1 MCVTVIPFC
10 ALSCAAL
17 HCCCPAGHHSGPD
30 CGLPVG
36 HHHPNSLRGAPGHVP
51 RLTLSPGGQADGLA
65 GRPAGIVAGNSFCR
79 ARHLVMCVQQAPA
92 EPPTL
97 HYSRYPLL
105 PAPFHLLG
113 VAMAATT
120 ASGELCKAA
129 GSGGPGRGCRRRRC
143 RAGCKQARRGA
154 RWGKAGCAA
163 HPVDHEGEEGD
174 LHRALGQLRQQVAQ
188 HVGGGRVEVVV
199 ALLVEDPLVGKHQ
212 ADLQGCKQLKK
223 KQCKCPIRQSSCV
236 GRRRMR
242 DRGHARTHACMHE
255 QLHAALPVLSVSR
268 HATACCPSPQTH
280 LRHAHH
286 CHALQ
291 QRQVEGGRKQGVS

>member
-105 PAPFHLLG
+105 PAPFHLPLLQSM
-113 VAMAATT
+113 AMMSMPQVGLRGGAT
-120 ASGELCKAA
+120 
-129 GSGGPGRGCRRRRC
+129 GSGMSAYRQHWQCC
-143 RAGCKQARRGA
+143 VQLLMHACVRACMPPVSHAPSAYTAALSDGA
-154 RWGKAGCAA
+154 
-163 HPVDHEGEEGD
+163 
-174 LHRALGQLRQQVAQ
+174 L
-188 HVGGGRVEVVV
+188 
-199 ALLVEDPLVGKHQ
+199 ALLFF
-212 ADLQGCKQLKK
+212 
-223 KQCKCPIRQSSCV
+223 
-236 GRRRMR
+236 
-242 DRGHARTHACMHE
+242 
-255 QLHAALPVLSVSR
+255 
-268 HATACCPSPQTH
+268 
-280 LRHAHH
+280 
-286 CHALQ
+286 
-291 QRQVEGGRKQGVS
+291 